1 MYNGGYNNGGVN
13 WEYFD
18 KFEEVTDKYMLPSGE
33 GDTVASQIVTA
44 INKLVYKWYNDGDVY
59 DNTHWLTG
67 WCNNL
72 SSYANWLYKNV
83 GATMLGDIVFCR
95 THSHYELI
103 LKELADTFLNE
114 DVLADYETEK
124 VGTIYECDGMFQF
137 LEDWER
143 EDDFDDDDFM
153 W

>member
-1 MYNGGYNNGGVN
+1 MYNGGKNNGGVN

-18 KFEEVTDKYMLPSGE
+18 KFSNITDKYMLSRGE
-33 GDTVASQIVTA
+33 GDTMASQIVTA

-59 DNTHWLTG
+59 DNTHWLEG

-103 LKELADTFLNE
+103 LKELADIFLDE
-114 DVLADYETEK
+114 DVLARYETEK
-124 VGTIYECDGMFQF
+124 VGTIYECDGVFKF
-137 LEDWER
+137 TEEWETDEFED
-143 EDDFDDDDFM
+143 EDFI